1 LTLAS
6 VAALALSSCGTGE
19 RASSRARA
27 PLTHTVTI
35 EGMRFQPE
43 RLRVTAGD
51 IVVWANKDVVPHT
64 STSSA
69 AGFDSALIEQ
79 GASWQLTAKAA
90 GTFEYV
96 CSFHPMMKG
105 TLEVQ

>member
-1 LTLAS
+1 LTLAIL
-6 VAALALSSCGTGE
+6 AALALSSCGTGE
-19 RASSRARA
+19 HASIQAR
-27 PLTHTVTI
+27 PPVTHTVAI

-51 IVVWANKDVVPHT
+51 LVVWVNKDLVPHT
-64 STSSA
+64 ATAPSG
-69 AGFDSALIEQ
+69 GFDSALIEQ
-79 GASWQLTAKAA
+79 GASWQLTTKAA
-90 GTFEYV
+90 GTFDYV